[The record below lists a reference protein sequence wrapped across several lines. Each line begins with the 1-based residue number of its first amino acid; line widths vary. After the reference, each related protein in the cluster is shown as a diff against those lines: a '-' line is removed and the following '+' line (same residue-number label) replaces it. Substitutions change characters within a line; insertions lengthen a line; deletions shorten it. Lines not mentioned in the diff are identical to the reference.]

1 MQTENKKN
9 SGSNAP
15 RRRTKYLPP
24 LSAEEMQF
32 LLIKKYINE
41 EEVQR
46 ILGVC
51 QRTVYNYIK
60 SGQLIA
66 TYIGS
71 KKHFDILD
79 IHEGLNDNKGKG
91 RGGGRK

>member
-1 MQTENKKN
+1 
-9 SGSNAP
+9 
-15 RRRTKYLPP
+15 
-24 LSAEEMQF
+24 MQF

-79 IHEGLNDNKGKG
+79 IHEGLHDNKGKG
-91 RGGGRK
+91 RGGGRKWFFNCNFLIVNCEWLINQIEITTSIVW

>member
-1 MQTENKKN
+1 
-9 SGSNAP
+9 
-15 RRRTKYLPP
+15 
-24 LSAEEMQF
+24 MQF

-79 IHEGLNDNKGKG
+79 IHEGLHDNKGKG